1 MSLSSSSLSAELS
14 LAMEADRLAHA
25 VDAAKKRALHSCAS
39 YEEFRNR
46 VACAG
51 LTPVGRAGA
60 LGSIVVAGAPPRW
73 QTARGVSGG
82 AGGGHSDSAH
92 TPTASAPA
100 LEAAASA
107 TDFYRAWRTAKTAP
121 DSAFESLVRLS
132 LRDGGLP
139 LLLSRGG
146 DLDGVVLGEI
156 ISCCAGAVARM
167 PNHAKDAAALLLQ
180 LPAARGFGMAADM
193 LSSVEVASAR
203 TLLTP
208 ERRGAW
214 QGPLGG
220 AGEETSA
227 HT

>member
-1 MSLSSSSLSAELS
+1 
-14 LAMEADRLAHA
+14 MEADRLAHA

-51 LTPVGRAGA
+51 LTPVGRSGA

-82 AGGGHSDSAH
+82 AGEHSGSAH

-100 LEAAASA
+100 LEAAVSA
-107 TDFYRAWRTAKTAP
+107 TDFYRAWRTAKAAP

-180 LPAARGFGMAADM
+180 LPAARGFGMAAGM

-203 TLLTP
+203 TLLSP

-220 AGEETSA
+220 AGEEST